1 MPRITDDLHSLQDVG
16 WYVSIYQ
23 LASAALQPLAGKI
36 YHKFNN
42 KFSMVAFLTVFEVGS
57 VICGAAS
64 SSSMMIAGRAIAG
77 MGSAGVISG
86 GLTITASAMPLE
98 VRVARMGAMMG
109 FAQLGIAIGPLL
121 GGAFTTYATWRW
133 CFYINLPVG
142 GLLAVGFLLVHVPDQ
157 SAKPSPSAVLRRL
170 HREIDLFGFALIA
183 AATTQLLFAL
193 SWGGNQYAWDSAIII
208 GLFCGAAAIAVL
220 WLVWDWYR
228 GDEALIPV
236 SIIRVRGV
244 WAGALTH
251 CFFMTNVFCASFFL
265 PMYFQAVRG
274 ANPMMS
280 GVYVLASILSQLIVI
295 PPTGKFG
302 ESPLRWL
309 LAEMSL

>member
-1 MPRITDDLHSLQDVG
+1 M
-16 WYVSIYQ
+16 SIYQ
-23 LASAALQPLAGKI
+23 LASAAFQPLSGKI

-42 KFSMVAFLTVFEVGS
+42 KVSMLAFLAVFEVGS

-64 SSSMMIAGRAIAG
+64 SSSMLIVGRAIAG
-77 MGSAGVISG
+77 IGSAGVISG
-86 GLTITASAMPLE
+86 GLTITASAMPLA

-121 GGAFTTYATWRW
+121 GGAFTTYTTWRW
-133 CFYINLPVG
+133 CFYINVPVG
-142 GLLAVGFLLVHVPDQ
+142 GILAVGFLLVHVPDQ
-157 SAKPSPSAVLRRL
+157 SAKPNPSVVLRRL
-170 HREIDLFGFALIA
+170 HCELDLVGFALVA
-183 AATTQLLFAL
+183 AATTQLLLAL
-193 SWGGNQYAWDSAIII
+193 SWGGNQYAWGSAVII
-208 GLFCGAAAIAVL
+208 GLFCGAGATALL

-228 GDEALIPV
+228 GDGALVPV

-265 PMYFQAVRG
+265 PMYFQAVRA

-280 GVYVLASILSQLIVI
+280 GVYVLASILSQLVVI
-295 PPTGKFG
+295 PPTGKLG
-302 ESPLRWL
+302 ESSPSWL
-309 LAEMSL
+309 FSNMSL